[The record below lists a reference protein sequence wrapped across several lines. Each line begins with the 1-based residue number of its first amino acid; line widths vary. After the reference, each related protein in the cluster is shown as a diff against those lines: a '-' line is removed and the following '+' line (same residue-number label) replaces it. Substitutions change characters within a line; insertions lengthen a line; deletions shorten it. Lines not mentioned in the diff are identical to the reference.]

1 VLTLEEVEE
10 ELPATGRKVWP
21 CRRRRRRGRA
31 RGVGGGDGGDG
42 EEEGTAATVRR
53 RGRRGWGRAVAARGV
68 GEGSGGAVRKR
79 ELRVAAE
86 GVRACSVGRPD
97 QVNQPYLCRRLG
109 RRHTFFSFFNQPAVG
124 PKQLIRG
131 LVDNKN

>member
-53 RGRRGWGRAVAARGV
+53 PAGTGSGARGV
-68 GEGSGGAVRKR
+68 EV
-79 ELRVAAE
+79 LRVAAE
-86 GVRACSVGRPD
+86 REELTACVLGRPD
-97 QVNQPYLCRRLG
+97 QVNQP
-109 RRHTFFSFFNQPAVG
+109 
-124 PKQLIRG
+124 
-131 LVDNKN
+131 